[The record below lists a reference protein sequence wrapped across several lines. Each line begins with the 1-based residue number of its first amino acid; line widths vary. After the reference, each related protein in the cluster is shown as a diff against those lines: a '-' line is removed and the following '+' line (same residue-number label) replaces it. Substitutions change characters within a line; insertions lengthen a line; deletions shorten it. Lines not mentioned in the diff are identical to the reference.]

1 MRSDGHDLGVALR
14 ILHVVPAYAPAWRY
28 GGPIRSV
35 HELCRSLARHGH
47 DVHVYTTNVDGPD
60 TLDLPTGV
68 PIDRDGVKVWYYPVQ
83 FRPLWYSR
91 GMARKLRE
99 TVAYFDV
106 VHLHSIFLWPTMAAA
121 REAERRRVPYV
132 AAPRGMLV
140 KDLFAKKRRV
150 IKWLWFYLCE
160 KRTLERASA
169 IHATSDLEVDEARRF
184 KLKRPRFVVIA
195 NGVTMEA
202 ADLATTAPERCDE
215 VIGPKRYVLFVGRI
229 NWKKGLDR
237 LVKSMALVSTDVQ
250 LVIAGNDEGGY
261 RADVEAIAREC
272 GVVDRVVF
280 TGPVDGSAKAK
291 LFTNASV
298 LALPSYSE
306 NFGNVVLEA
315 MACGCPVL
323 VTPEVGLAS
332 VVRDT
337 RAGLVADGEP
347 SVLARALSSI
357 LGDVES
363 AREMGRR
370 GRETVQS
377 EFGWDAI
384 ATKVEELYRTVVAE
398 NERPTHAGSV
408 MMATRES
415 ST

>member
-1 MRSDGHDLGVALR
+1 
-14 ILHVVPAYAPAWRY
+14 
-28 GGPIRSV
+28 
-35 HELCRSLARHGH
+35 
-47 DVHVYTTNVDGPD
+47 
-60 TLDLPTGV
+60 
-68 PIDRDGVKVWYYPVQ
+68 
-83 FRPLWYSR
+83 
-91 GMARKLRE
+91 
-99 TVAYFDV
+99 
-106 VHLHSIFLWPTMAAA
+106 
-121 REAERRRVPYV
+121 
-132 AAPRGMLV
+132 MLV
-140 KDLFAKKRRV
+140 KELFARKRRV
-150 IKWLWFYLCE
+150 LKWLWFYLCE
-160 KRTLERASA
+160 KRTLANASA
-169 IHATSDLEVDEARRF
+169 IHATSKLEADEALRF
-184 KLKRPRFVVIA
+184 RLRWPRFAVIA

-202 ADLATTAPERCDE
+202 LDLAAATPENCDD
-215 VIGPKRYVLFVGRI
+215 VIGPGRYVLFVGRI

-237 LVKSMALVSTDVQ
+237 LVKSMALVSPDVR

-261 RADVEAIAREC
+261 RADVEAVAREC

-280 TGPVDGSAKAK
+280 TGPVDGRAKAA
-291 LFTNASV
+291 LFRNASV

-315 MACGCPVL
+315 MACGCPVV

-347 SVLARALSSI
+347 SLLARALSSI
-357 LGDVES
+357 LGDEES

-370 GRETVQS
+370 GREAVEA

-384 ATKVEELYRTVVAE
+384 ATKVEELYRSVVAE
-398 NERPTHAGSV
+398 NERPTHAGPV

>member
-1 MRSDGHDLGVALR
+1 VIGRDTGAALR

-68 PIDRDGVKVWYYPVQ
+68 PIDRDGVKVWYFPVQ

-91 GMARKLRE
+91 TLGNKLQE
-99 TVAYFDV
+99 TVAEFDV
-106 VHLHSIFLWPTMAAA
+106 LHLHSIFLWPTMAAA
-121 REAERRRVPYV
+121 REAERRGVPYV

-140 KDLFAKKRRV
+140 KELFARKRRV
-150 IKWLWFYLCE
+150 LKWLWFYLCE
-160 KRTLERASA
+160 KRTLANASA
-169 IHATSDLEVDEARRF
+169 IHATSKLEADEALRF
-184 KLKRPRFVVIA
+184 RLKWPRFAVIA

-202 ADLATTAPERCDE
+202 SDLATATSENCDD
-215 VIGPKRYVLFVGRI
+215 VIGPGRYVLFVGRI

-237 LVKSMALVSTDVQ
+237 LVKSMALVSPDVR

-261 RADVEAIAREC
+261 RADVDAIAREC

-280 TGPVDGSAKAK
+280 TGPVDGRAKAA
-291 LFTNASV
+291 LFRNASV

-315 MACGCPVL
+315 MACGCPVV

-347 SVLARALSSI
+347 SLLARALSSI
-357 LGDVES
+357 LGDEES

-370 GRETVQS
+370 GREAVEN

-384 ATKVEELYRTVVAE
+384 ATKVEELYRSVIAE
-398 NERPTHAGSV
+398 NARPAHCGSV
-408 MMATRES
+408 MVATRES
-415 ST
+415 CT